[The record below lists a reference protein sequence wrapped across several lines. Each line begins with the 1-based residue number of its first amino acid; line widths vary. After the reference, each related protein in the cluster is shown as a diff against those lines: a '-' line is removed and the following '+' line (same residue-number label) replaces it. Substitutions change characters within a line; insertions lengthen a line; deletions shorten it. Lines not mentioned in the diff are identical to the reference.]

1 MTDAALRMASLSG
14 VVQIAERLKG
24 GAGVILKFEHIR
36 PSRPGAFRPLRSR
49 ETSPE
54 FLDKAIGAMRRWR
67 YDFASMDEVRARA
80 QQPSLTQ
87 RFVCLTFEGAY
98 RDFMTSAYPVLS
110 KHRVPFTLYVPTGFV
125 DGIGEA
131 WWLALEQI
139 VTRNERIGLMMDDVE
154 NRFGIGTADEKYQV
168 YTLLYDWLRSLS
180 PSDCS
185 AAIGDLCT
193 RYGVDLK
200 AISRGDAMTWADLTT
215 LARDANATIGSATV
229 HYPVLSSARDN
240 TVLREMTMG
249 RSVLESALGSPCRHF
264 AYPFGDGGAFGKRDI
279 QLAQTAGFLT
289 AVSAQP
295 GIVRADGKSDMFSLP
310 RVAWDGR
317 RKSIGLL
324 RAVLSGIVLPKE
336 HFAPH
341 KDKTAAGV
349 SGHV

>member
-1 MTDAALRMASLSG
+1 
-14 VVQIAERLKG
+14 
-24 GAGVILKFEHIR
+24 
-36 PSRPGAFRPLRSR
+36 
-49 ETSPE
+49 
-54 FLDKAIGAMRRWR
+54 
-67 YDFASMDEVRARA
+67 
-80 QQPSLTQ
+80 
-87 RFVCLTFEGAY
+87 
-98 RDFMTSAYPVLS
+98 
-110 KHRVPFTLYVPTGFV
+110 
-125 DGIGEA
+125 
-131 WWLALEQI
+131 
-139 VTRNERIGLMMDDVE
+139 
-154 NRFGIGTADEKYQV
+154 
-168 YTLLYDWLRSLS
+168 
-180 PSDCS
+180 
-185 AAIGDLCT
+185 
-193 RYGVDLK
+193 
-200 AISRGDAMTWADLTT
+200 MTWADLTT